1 MVIITLIVLVF
12 VVFLIKNVLQGL
24 IRFIG
29 GVK

>member
-12 VVFLIKNVLQGL
+12 MGYLIKNVLQGL